1 MPDMMIVKT
10 ERLNVK
16 PSDIPS
22 HVADG
27 FARATLRA
35 VERYFSDP
43 AVKVEYEKWL
53 EKRQNDILCEVNEEE
68 NHENIY

>member
-1 MPDMMIVKT
+1 MPDMTLVING
-10 ERLNVK
+10 EGLRVK

-27 FARATLRA
+27 LARATLRA

-53 EKRQNDILCEVNEEE
+53 KERHKKQETE
-68 NHENIY
+68 

>member
-1 MPDMMIVKT
+1 MPEMTVLING
-10 ERLNVK
+10 EGLRVK
-16 PSDIPS
+16 PADIPS

-43 AVKVEYEKWL
+43 AVKAEYEKWL
-53 EKRQNDILCEVNEEE
+53 KERHKKQETE
-68 NHENIY
+68 